1 MLKKMTQLLRA
12 FGFLRLSLVAL
23 VAIDML
29 ARPMPGSTP
38 DYESPH
44 VIVDMIVSALAPILF
59 MLLLLD
65 AIMTLVYMSS
75 MPAERKL
82 GYRLILVTN
91 LALAVIFLVYW
102 WPYFKALI

>member
-1 MLKKMTQLLRA
+1 MLKKITRLLHA

-44 VIVDMIVSALAPILF
+44 AMVDMMVPALAPILF

-82 GYRLILVTN
+82 SYRLILLSN
-91 LALAVIFLVYW
+91 LTLAIVFLLYW
-102 WPYFKALI
+102 LPYFRALI